1 MKKVLFI
8 IIAIFIIGCSNK
20 KEYNDKLK
28 KTTEVMAELTY
39 FSGHIADDYTEVWRT
54 AIYDN
59 RYQGNYCSD
68 FNEALSKHMEFV
80 KGTSLYQ
87 TIHLKK
93 DTLDMLIR
101 ELKEYPSEYE
111 KAYNEAVS
119 LYTDV
124 DQLTGY
130 ADSPSGSLSSYSA
143 LTSDLVI
150 SITKKIKEFR
160 LKHVE

>member
-1 MKKVLFI
+1 
-8 IIAIFIIGCSNK
+8 
-20 KEYNDKLK
+20 
-28 KTTEVMAELTY
+28 
-39 FSGHIADDYTEVWRT
+39 
-54 AIYDN
+54 
-59 RYQGNYCSD
+59 
-68 FNEALSKHMEFV
+68 
-80 KGTSLYQ
+80 
-87 TIHLKK
+87 
-93 DTLDMLIR
+93 MLIR

-160 LKHVE
+160 LKHIE